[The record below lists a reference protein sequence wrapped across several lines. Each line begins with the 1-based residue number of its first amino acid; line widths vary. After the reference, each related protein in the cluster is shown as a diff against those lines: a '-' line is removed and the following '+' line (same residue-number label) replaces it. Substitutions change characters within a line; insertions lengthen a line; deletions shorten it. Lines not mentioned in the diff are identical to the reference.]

1 MEPSSGREVNGPST
15 PVSRPADAAASLV
28 ATPVPLNGVPPDG
41 DEPASPVP
49 ALHASACAETTPLR
63 KRAADDVNV
72 SPAKVPRA
80 GGPEA
85 LAAELHARHMYDA
98 ACVLELFEM
107 LPRAEVTRHS
117 QSKGSVFAGGSYS
130 HGPIK
135 GLRHFTK
142 EFPNV
147 FRYLCACILHV
158 LPTHKFSSLLISDSV
173 ESEPHSDP
181 NNGPTLNLLVPLTNF
196 TGGSL
201 LLGETCELDFK
212 LGAWAFNAR
221 DCPHSVLPFE
231 GRRVMLI
238 AYSTKDVWN
247 SSADDLSVLRNCGF
261 VLPDSGTVMPSSP
274 QGPLPDLRAPVHS
287 TDVTEP
293 LKPLKP
299 VQVVVLDLFCGRGLV
314 GRACAELGFK
324 SLCYASQCDGPARHK
339 VLPLCASRPSSWHFL
354 RRLVMAHRVFHV
366 HVCLADYLS
375 AEGLDHLAAF
385 VAHTRQLNIGL
396 TVCGPSTHAGWRRIP
411 FSSSLHTY
419 NGPGCVLK
427 ATCSMLRVSSTLPAS
442 ADPRPCACSQPVTA
456 FALTKHYATAFAES
470 LRMQAATEG
479 LLISPQ
485 SALPALN
492 PSVHK
497 QSKLSKMQPIMP
509 EFRYMVTLPVS
520 DCSSL
525 QLDDKRCL
533 KFPFQSAPEGSRLLR
548 LAFPGGGSLK
558 PKALSPLPPTP
569 ATATFGVFRTP
580 DEFLAASLC
589 LEHPFDSFA
598 HVPDGLL
605 RNLGRVLIDGPLPVM
620 RHRVDLLARW
630 TSWANELAEQ
640 EKSLHASLD
649 PRVEAV
655 ISGKKL
661 LLLDRIARSMDWPDV
676 HLLDDLKQGFSLVGS
691 APVTGVFEP
700 SFKPAEFTEEELD
713 KRAKFL
719 RPALWAKIASASP
732 EETDAELWRKTLEER
747 DQKSWLSGPYTY
759 DELTDILGPHWI
771 PVRRFGI
778 YQKGKLRCIDD
789 LSENSINSS
798 WEVAEKV
805 DLKAMDELL
814 WIVSRLMQ
822 AIADKGAVNLV
833 LSSGEMVSGPLHTVW
848 RTKPESARPLLKC
861 IDLESAYKQFAIRP
875 ADSKRCVV
883 SLKRPS
889 DGEAVGFI
897 SHTLPFGSLAS
908 VGQFNR
914 VSRLIHRILV
924 ELRCLV
930 CNYYD
935 DYPVLEVSML
945 ASNTEKT
952 IRKLM
957 RLLGFSCSED
967 KELPFSTVY
976 DLLGVRLDLRSKD
989 FSCVLVANK
998 PDRAREISESVAQV
1012 LASGQVVAREVDSL
1026 FGRIQY
1032 ADSQIMGRRG
1042 KLALSTLRNL
1052 GRGSGAHRLTD
1063 SDRDAFAVLKSR
1075 MESGEPR
1082 CIQVGQR
1089 GPSLVVF
1096 TDGACEPGAS
1106 DRPACTVGG
1115 ILYARWNG
1123 ATKVRFFGATLSD
1136 SVVDRWMASGKK
1148 HLIGLVELYA
1158 VVLARFVWGDFL
1170 DNRRAMFFI
1179 DHVGVLSALI
1189 KCSSRDEL
1197 WRSLLVSLE
1206 KADAVPCIGWYARV
1220 PSQSNPSDPPSRG
1233 LWSFPMCEQAI
1244 RDSPSC
1250 FLTNEL
1256 LRSS

>member
-1 MEPSSGREVNGPST
+1 
-15 PVSRPADAAASLV
+15 
-28 ATPVPLNGVPPDG
+28 
-41 DEPASPVP
+41 
-49 ALHASACAETTPLR
+49 
-63 KRAADDVNV
+63 
-72 SPAKVPRA
+72 
-80 GGPEA
+80 
-85 LAAELHARHMYDA
+85 
-98 ACVLELFEM
+98 
-107 LPRAEVTRHS
+107 
-117 QSKGSVFAGGSYS
+117 
-130 HGPIK
+130 
-135 GLRHFTK
+135 
-142 EFPNV
+142 
-147 FRYLCACILHV
+147 
-158 LPTHKFSSLLISDSV
+158 
-173 ESEPHSDP
+173 
-181 NNGPTLNLLVPLTNF
+181 
-196 TGGSL
+196 
-201 LLGETCELDFK
+201 
-212 LGAWAFNAR
+212 
-221 DCPHSVLPFE
+221 
-231 GRRVMLI
+231 
-238 AYSTKDVWN
+238 
-247 SSADDLSVLRNCGF
+247 
-261 VLPDSGTVMPSSP
+261 
-274 QGPLPDLRAPVHS
+274 
-287 TDVTEP
+287 
-293 LKPLKP
+293 
-299 VQVVVLDLFCGRGLV
+299 
-314 GRACAELGFK
+314 
-324 SLCYASQCDGPARHK
+324 
-339 VLPLCASRPSSWHFL
+339 
-354 RRLVMAHRVFHV
+354 MAHRVFHI
-366 HVCLADYLS
+366 HVNLADYLC

-385 VAHTRQLNIGL
+385 VAHIRQLNIGL
-396 TVCGPSTHAGWRRIP
+396 TVYGPQHHAGWRLTI
-411 FSSSLHTY
+411 FGSSLHTY
-419 NGPGCVLK
+419 TGPGCVLG
-427 ATCSMLRVSSTLPAS
+427 ATCSPLRVSSTLPTS
-442 ADPRPCACSQPVTA
+442 AESRPCACSEPTTS
-456 FALTKHYATAFAES
+456 FSLTKHYASAFAES
-470 LRMQAATEG
+470 LRMQAAAEG

-497 QSKLSKMQPIMP
+497 QSKLSKMQPIMS
-509 EFRYMVTLPVS
+509 EFRYMVSLPVS
-520 DCSSL
+520 DCSGL

-533 KFPFQSAPEGSRLLR
+533 KTPFKSVPKGSRLLR
-548 LAFPGGGSLK
+548 LAFPGGGFLK
-558 PKALSPLPPTP
+558 PKALSPLPPAP

-580 DEFLAASLC
+580 DEFLTASLC

-620 RHRVDLLARW
+620 RHRIDLLARW
-630 TSWANELAEQ
+630 TGWANELAEQ
-640 EKSLHASLD
+640 EKALHSSLD

-661 LLLDRIARSMDWPDV
+661 LLLDRIAQSMDWPDV
-676 HLLDDLKQGFSLVGS
+676 RLLDDLKQGFSLVGS

-713 KRAKFL
+713 QRAKFL
-719 RPALWAKIASASP
+719 RPALWAKITSASP
-732 EETDAELWRKTLEER
+732 EESDAELWSKTLGER

-759 DELTDILGPHWI
+759 EELTDILGPHWI
-771 PVRRFGI
+771 PVRRFAI
-778 YQKGKLRCIDD
+778 YQKGTLRCIDD

-822 AIADKGAVNLV
+822 AIVDRGAVNLA
-833 LSSGEMVSGPLHTVW
+833 LSSGEPVSGPLHTVW

-889 DGEAVGFI
+889 DGESVGFI
-897 SHTLPFGSLAS
+897 SHALPFGSLAS

-935 DYPVLEVSML
+935 DYPVLEMSML

-967 KELPFSTVY
+967 KELPFSAVY
-976 DLLGVRLDLRSKD
+976 DLLGVRLDLRSRD

-1012 LASGQVVAREVDSL
+1012 LASGQVVTREVDSL

-1052 GRGSGAHRLTD
+1052 GRGSGVHRLSD
-1063 SDRDAFAVLKSR
+1063 SDREAFEVLKSR

-1089 GPSLVVF
+1089 GPSLVVY
-1096 TDGACEPGAS
+1096 TDGACEPGAA
-1106 DRPACTVGG
+1106 DRPVCTVGG
-1115 ILYARWNG
+1115 VLYARWNG

-1136 SVVDRWMASGKK
+1136 AVVDRWMASGKK

-1170 DNRRAMFFI
+1170 DNRRALFFI

-1197 WRSLLVSLE
+1197 WRTLLVSLE

-1220 PSQSNPSDPPSRG
+1220 PSQSNPSDLPSRG

-1244 RDSPSC
+1244 RDSPSY
-1250 FLTNEL
+1250 FLTSEL